1 MWANIL
7 SEKLSFFIVVFE
19 YANSVCLRQ
28 STLYYKLII
37 KYEVIQISLIT
48 VEITVLLQWDILT

>member
-48 VEITVLLQWDILT
+48 VEITVLLQ